1 MSSPFVSI
9 CTPTFNRRPFI
20 PHLIAAIELQ
30 TYDKTCI
37 EWIIVDDGTDKIED
51 LVSKIPYV
59 KYFKYDKQMTLGRK
73 RNLMHTFCRGDIIIY
88 MDDDDYYPCERISH
102 AVSTLLAAPASVL
115 CAGSSALHIYFDH
128 IKQIY
133 QFGPYKE
140 NHSTAATM
148 AFKKELLKITK
159 YDETNA
165 VAEEQHFL
173 KNYTIPLIQLDPL
186 KTILV
191 FSHIHNSVDKKKLL
205 ESPNKYV
212 HLTTLIP
219 ENFIDGPGANAAK
232 EFYVN
237 RLNKVLATYDLGST
251 SFKPDL
257 MNQIQ
262 KITDQRKK
270 TMAPLQEMHDK
281 MTEMRMGYESVIEKK
296 DILINALIKQNK
308 ELKARL
314 SEALLSEV

>member
-1 MSSPFVSI
+1 M
-9 CTPTFNRRPFI
+9 
-20 PHLIAAIELQ
+20 
-30 TYDKTCI
+30 
-37 EWIIVDDGTDKIED
+37 
-51 LVSKIPYV
+51 
-59 KYFKYDKQMTLGRK
+59 
-73 RNLMHTFCRGDIIIY
+73 
-88 MDDDDYYPCERISH
+88 
-102 AVSTLLAAPASVL
+102 
-115 CAGSSALHIYFDH
+115 
-128 IKQIY
+128 
-133 QFGPYKE
+133 
-140 NHSTAATM
+140 
-148 AFKKELLKITK
+148 
-159 YDETNA
+159 
-165 VAEEQHFL
+165 
-173 KNYTIPLIQLDPL
+173 
-186 KTILV
+186 

-237 RLNKVLATYDLGST
+237 RLNQILATYDLGST

-257 MNQIQ
+257 MKQIQ

-314 SEALLSEV
+314 SEV